1 MPAAD
6 VQNVTRFG
14 CRGRGRSSCDED
26 DVEDVRGRSSG
37 RGGGRSRR
45 DDDDDDDDRRGRS
58 DGRGQNSRNQ
68 KRDAYGRFTS

>member
-1 MPAAD
+1 
-6 VQNVTRFG
+6 
-14 CRGRGRSSCDED
+14 
-26 DVEDVRGRSSG
+26 
-37 RGGGRSRR
+37 GRSRR